1 MAQAQRIINKFGEM
15 TGWNSIT
22 VNFLNRDC
30 EGITSIKYTDT
41 VAKENVYGAGRMP
54 IGRSSGNYEAEA
66 SMTLYK
72 EEVDA
77 IKAAL
82 PSGKRLQDIEP
93 FDITVV
99 YENSQGRVVT
109 DRIRNCEFTN
119 DGVEVEQADGTI
131 ATEYTLIISHIEW
144 QVAA

>member
-1 MAQAQRIINKFGEM
+1 MAQADRIINRFGEM
-15 TGWNSIT
+15 KGWNSIT
-22 VNFLNRDC
+22 ANFLNRDC
-30 EGITSIKYTDT
+30 EGISSLKYTDT
-41 VAKENVYGAGRMP
+41 VAKENVYGAGNMP
-54 IGRSSGNYEAEA
+54 IGRSRGNYEAEA
-66 SMTLYK
+66 SVTLYK

-77 IKAAL
+77 LKAAL
-82 PSGKRLQDIEP
+82 PTGKRLQDIDA

-99 YENSQGRVVT
+99 YENNQGVMTT

-144 QVAA
+144 DVAA